1 MKENK
6 NNFNYQCYCFSND
19 LTKLINNC
27 GLPVFVVY
35 LLIKETL
42 HEISDLKDETVLA
55 ILQEQEPELEEK
67 EEEVAIP
74 VELIKEKEKE

>member
-6 NNFNYQCYCFSND
+6 NDFNYQCYHFSKD
-19 LTKLINNC
+19 LTNLINNC

-42 HEISDLKDETVLA
+42 HEVSDLKDETVLA
-55 ILQEQEPELEEK
+55 ILQKQEQELEEK
-67 EEEVAIP
+67 EEEVAVP
-74 VELIKEKEKE
+74 VELIKEEKEE